1 MNIQNTYE
9 TIKLLMY
16 MFKNKKD
23 FLYKGY
29 YPIFDNSKYLQF
41 LIDNELINKIE
52 NLKYNKSYT
61 ANKYIDNKKYWVFEK
76 PIKHIYFIELNE
88 INIIKWI
95 KKNSLTLDLN
105 DFN

>member
-23 FLYKGY
+23 FLYEGY
-29 YPIFDNSKYLQF
+29 YPIFDNSKYIEF
-41 LIDNELINKIE
+41 LIANDLINKIDY
-52 NLKYNKSYT
+52 LKCNKSYIV
-61 ANKYIDNKKYWVFEK
+61 NRCKHIK
-76 PIKHIYFIELNE
+76 PIYFIELNE
-88 INIIKWI
+88 VNIIKWI
-95 KKNSLTLDLN
+95 KRNSLTLDLI

>member
-29 YPIFDNSKYLQF
+29 YPIFNNSKYIEF

-52 NLKYNKSYT
+52 NLNCNKSYT
-61 ANKYIDNKKYWVFEK
+61 VNKYIDKKKYWFFEK
-76 PIKHIYFIELNE
+76 HIKPIYFIELNE
-88 INIIKWI
+88 VNIINWI
-95 KKNSLTLDLN
+95 KRNSLTLDLI
-105 DFN
+105 DFS

>member
-29 YPIFDNSKYLQF
+29 YPIFDNSKYIQF
-41 LIDNELINKIE
+41 LIDIELINKIE

-61 ANKYIDNKKYWVFEK
+61 VNKYIDNKKYWFFEK
-76 PIKHIYFIELNE
+76 HIKPIYFIELNE
-88 INIIKWI
+88 INIINWI
-95 KKNSLTLDLN
+95 KRNSLTLDLI

>member
-23 FLYKGY
+23 FLCMGY
-29 YPIFDNSKYLQF
+29 YPIFDNSKYIKF

-52 NLKYNKSYT
+52 NLKCDNSYT
-61 ANKYIDNKKYWVFEK
+61 VNKYKHIK
-76 PIKHIYFIELNE
+76 PIYFIELNE

-95 KKNSLTLDLN
+95 RKNSLTIDLI
-105 DFN
+105 DFS